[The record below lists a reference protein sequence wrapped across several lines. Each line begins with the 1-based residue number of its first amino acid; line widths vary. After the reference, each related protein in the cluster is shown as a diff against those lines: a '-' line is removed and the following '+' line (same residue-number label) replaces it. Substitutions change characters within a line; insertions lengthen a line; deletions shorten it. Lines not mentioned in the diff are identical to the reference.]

1 MKKLALITMALIA
14 TLTLSAQD
22 KKKVEEV
29 SFETSITCDACVN
42 TIMNSLPLEKGIK
55 KVKCDLESKEVKV
68 SYRKDKTDP
77 EKIKRSLEK
86 LGYVAK
92 KKEKKAE
99 KK

>member
-1 MKKLALITMALIA
+1 MKKLALITLALIA

-42 TIMNSLPLEKGIK
+42 TIMSSLPLEKGIK
-55 KVKCDLESKEVKV
+55 NVKCDLESKEVKV
-68 SYRKDKTDP
+68 TYRKDKTDP
-77 EKIKRSLEK
+77 EKIKRALEK